1 MEQEALQVLG
11 QKQLAKQVYE
21 LQLQGEMLGKIVTPG
36 QFLHLKAPQKDLLLR
51 RPISIS
57 SYDIKKKTAT
67 LIYRV
72 EGKGTKLFTH
82 LKKGDYIDVLGPLG
96 HGFPVKE
103 LKLGET
109 IFLIGGGIG
118 IPPLY
123 EIAKEGQKLGVKV
136 ISILGFATKEAIFYE
151 EEFKKLGELHL
162 TTEDGSYGLKGNVLD
177 VVKTLGIIP
186 DAVYACGPN
195 GLLKAV
201 DALFETHPRAY
212 LSLES
217 RMACGI
223 GACYGCVVQEKQ
235 NPEKSKKVCDEG
247 PVFPTGEVLF
257 A

>member
-1 MEQEALQVLG
+1 MQQEQLQVLG
-11 QKQLAKQVYE
+11 QKKLAPKVYE
-21 LQLQGEMLGKIVTPG
+21 LQLKGEMLGEIATPG

-57 SYDIKKKTAT
+57 SYDLVEKTAT

-72 EGKGTKLFTH
+72 EGKGTELFTA
-82 LKKGDYIDVLGPLG
+82 LEKGDTLDALGPLG
-96 HGFPVKE
+96 HGFPVHD
-103 LKLGET
+103 LKAGET

-123 EIAKEGQKLGVKV
+123 EIALESQKLGINVV
-136 ISILGFATKEAIFYE
+136 SILGFATKEAIFYE

-162 TTEDGSYGLKGNVLD
+162 TTDDGSYGVKGNVLD
-177 VVKTLGIIP
+177 VVKTLSVTP

-201 DALFETHPRAY
+201 DTLFETHPRAY